1 MEVEKMKIS
10 FKTLMIIFLVALL
23 GSSIGTFGVISL
35 YKKNA
40 PILDDQT
47 NLVINEVEYTNVVT
61 SDYSKAIAKAYDS
74 VVEINAEVLQSG
86 FYFFGGTTKGTS
98 AGSGVIISEDGYIVT
113 NHHVISGAIEN
124 SITIK
129 LSNGEKYTA
138 EVIGADEKSDLALL
152 KIDENNL
159 PYSSFADSSELVL
172 GQDAIAIGNPLGL
185 GITCSNGIVS
195 ALEKEIK
202 INDVYLSVLQTNA
215 AVNAG
220 NSGGGLFDING
231 NLIGIV
237 NAKTNSSYSSSVEG
251 MGYAIPSNKVVKIVQ
266 DLKENGYVKDRPALG
281 IYASRYSTNVEGVYI
296 TDVIEDS
303 SADKAGL
310 QTGDIITAINED
322 NIASFAD
329 LSKVLEKYEIGDVI
343 MIKAIRNGEET
354 IFELTLQESVK

>member
-124 SITIK
+124 SIAIK
-129 LSNGEKYTA
+129 LSSGEKYIA

-152 KIDENNL
+152 KIDANNL

-296 TDVIEDS
+296 TDVIENS

-322 NIASFAD
+322 SITSFAD
-329 LSKVLEKYEIGDVI
+329 LSKVLEKYEIGDEI

>member
-1 MEVEKMKIS
+1 MKIS

-23 GSSIGTFGVISL
+23 GSSVGTFGVISL

-129 LSNGEKYTA
+129 LSNGEKYIA

-322 NIASFAD
+322 NITSFAD